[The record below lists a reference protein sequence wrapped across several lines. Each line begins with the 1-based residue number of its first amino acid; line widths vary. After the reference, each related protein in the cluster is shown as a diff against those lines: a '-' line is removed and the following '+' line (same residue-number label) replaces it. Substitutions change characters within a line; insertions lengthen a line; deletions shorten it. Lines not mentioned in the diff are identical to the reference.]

1 MPFIF
6 IIRLRRIALIFIEVY
21 RATVSLLEA
30 CVIKV
35 ECRTFVGAAEST
47 LEYAHAGVYT
57 HVYTYIYT
65 CMRIHIHKRE
75 KRDTHF

>member
-35 ECRTFVGAAEST
+35 VCRTFVGAAEST
-47 LEYAHAGVYT
+47 LEYIHVDVY
-57 HVYTYIYT
+57 VYICMYT
-65 CMRIHIHKRE
+65 R
-75 KRDTHF
+75 